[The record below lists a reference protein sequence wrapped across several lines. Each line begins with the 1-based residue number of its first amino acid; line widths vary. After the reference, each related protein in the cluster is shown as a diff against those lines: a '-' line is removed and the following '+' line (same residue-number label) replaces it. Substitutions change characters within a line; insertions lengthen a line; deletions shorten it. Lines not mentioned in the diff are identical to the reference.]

1 MPRWEESRA
10 KEMRM
15 GNPEMLQPEG
25 LPAPLGQYS
34 HVTRSRPE
42 QLIIVAGQV
51 AVDERGELVGEGD
64 FDAQMRQV
72 FNNLEQALNGA
83 GSGLDSVMKF
93 TTYLTRAEDLEAFR
107 RVRQDLFAELYPEG
121 RYPANTLLV
130 VTRLVSPAFLVEIE
144 AIATV

>member
-1 MPRWEESRA
+1 
-10 KEMRM
+10 M
-15 GNPEMLQPEG
+15 GSPEMLQPAG

-34 HVTRSRPE
+34 HVARARPE

-51 AVDERGELVGEGD
+51 ALDERGELVGQDD
-64 FDAQMRQV
+64 FEAQMRQV
-72 FNNLEQALNGA
+72 FHNLERALTGVGA
-83 GSGLDSVMKF
+83 GLSNVMKF

-130 VTRLVSPAFLVEIE
+130 VTRLVSSAFLVEIE
-144 AIATV
+144 AIAAV

>member
-1 MPRWEESRA
+1 
-10 KEMRM
+10 MRM

-25 LPAPLGQYS
+25 LPAPIGQYS
-34 HVTRSRPE
+34 HVTRARPE

-51 AVDERGELVGEGD
+51 ALDERGELVGERD
-64 FDAQMRQV
+64 FDAQVRQV
-72 FNNLEQALNGA
+72 FHNLERALTGA
-83 GSGLDSVMKF
+83 GASLSSVMKF
-93 TTYLTRAEDLEAFR
+93 TTYLTRVEDLVAFR

-144 AIATV
+144 AIAAV